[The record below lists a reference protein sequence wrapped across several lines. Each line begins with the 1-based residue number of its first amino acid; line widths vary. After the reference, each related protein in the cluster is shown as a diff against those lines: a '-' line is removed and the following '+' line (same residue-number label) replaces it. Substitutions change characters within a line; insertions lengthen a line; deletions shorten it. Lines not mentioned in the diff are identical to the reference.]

1 MSDPDTPSDDRDEAG
16 PGGLT
21 HLSPEGRPRMVDIS
35 GKGATTR
42 SARAEGWLRMSPE
55 TLRALVEEGGSGKG
69 DVLRVAELAGIQ
81 AAKRTGDL
89 IPLCHVLPQVSVEV
103 RVVPDERLPGL
114 RVEARATVQGS
125 TGVEME
131 ALTAVSLA
139 LLTAYDMGKAL
150 EKGMELGGIRLVEKE
165 GGRSGRW
172 TAGLRES

>member
-1 MSDPDTPSDDRDEAG
+1 
-16 PGGLT
+16 
-21 HLSPEGRPRMVDIS
+21 MVDIS
-35 GKGATTR
+35 AKETTTR
-42 SARAEGWLRMSPE
+42 SARAEGWLRMSPG

-103 RVVPDERLPGL
+103 RVVPDETLPGL

-172 TAGLRES
+172 TVDVRES